1 MKTMLTFG
9 LALTVA
15 SLGGAAMAS
24 SDVEAGA
31 KVYKK
36 CKACHVVDKEK
47 NRVGPH
53 LVGLMGRPVASVDG
67 FKYSDAMKEWGA
79 GKSWDVET
87 LDAFL
92 ADPKGTVK
100 GTKMSFRGLKKDAD
114 RANVIAYIESESP

>member
-24 SDVEAGA
+24 SDVEAGE

-53 LVGLMGRPVASVDG
+53 LVGLMGRAVASVDG